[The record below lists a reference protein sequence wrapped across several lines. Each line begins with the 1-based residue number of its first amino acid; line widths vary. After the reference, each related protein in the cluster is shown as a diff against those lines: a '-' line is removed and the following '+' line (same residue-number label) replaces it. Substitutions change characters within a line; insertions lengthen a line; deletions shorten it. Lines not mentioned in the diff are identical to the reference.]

1 MLPVILTLVVVA
13 VLVSMSMLANRKFR
27 AVDRLPMQWSSRGEV
42 NWTAPRVAALAVM
55 PVLGT
60 LVLCA
65 ASLSSIFVD
74 PRPGQENMVIPAML
88 AMALVAIGIH
98 HLHIT
103 LIARYLGKAGD

>member
-1 MLPVILTLVVVA
+1 MLPVMLTLVVVI

-27 AVDRLPMQWSSRGEV
+27 AVDRLPMQWSNRGEV
-42 NWTAPRVAALAVM
+42 NWTAPRVAVLAVM

-88 AMALVAIGIH
+88 VMALVAIGIH